1 MLKEFA
7 GRTWSVSW
15 PMTLIMS
22 FEFLIGLADVYI
34 AGRVGKE
41 VQAAYGFIIQL
52 YFVFIIAG
60 NALTVGSVSVISR
73 LFASDDREALGE
85 AIYSAVV
92 ITFIA
97 GTVLGVLG
105 IILTGTIISA
115 LSIPPDLKPL
125 ATSLGRI
132 YAAGLFFHYGL
143 IQINGILRAC
153 ARVKTS
159 MVTMALVCAC
169 NISLAFFLVFRT
181 SLGYRGIAVATA
193 VSVCMGG
200 LLNLYHVR
208 GLLKGVRRFSR
219 GVTKAIITIGWPSGL
234 AQVLW
239 QAHSM
244 VIFMI
249 LSSMTEHNVEVLAA
263 LSAGLRIESAIF
275 LPAFAFNMANAVIVG
290 NLLGERKEEEAFKGG
305 IVTALVGVPIVI
317 ALTALV
323 IFNARSIAAMLSNNP
338 VVIRETVHYLYII
351 MLSEPFMAWA
361 IILGGGLMGAGD
373 TRGVMIMM
381 GLSLWVVRVPLC
393 YVFVVLLGF
402 GATSVWWTMNAS
414 QFIMACLI
422 TWRYFGKRWLRVG
435 LIS

>member
-73 LFASDDREALGE
+73 LFASDDRGALGE

-92 ITFIA
+92 VTFIA

-153 ARVKTS
+153 GRVKTS

-169 NISLAFFLVFRT
+169 NISLAFSLVFRT
-181 SLGYRGIAVATA
+181 SLGYKGIAVATA

-323 IFNARSIAAMLSNNP
+323 IFNARAIAAMLSNNP

-381 GLSLWVVRVPLC
+381 GLSIWVVRVPLC